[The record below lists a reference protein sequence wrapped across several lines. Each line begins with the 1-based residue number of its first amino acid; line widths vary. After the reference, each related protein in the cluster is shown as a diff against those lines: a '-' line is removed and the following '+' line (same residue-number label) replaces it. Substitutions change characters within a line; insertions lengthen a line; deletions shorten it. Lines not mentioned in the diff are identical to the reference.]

1 MNLEIANLAN
11 EESRDYD
18 LFLQNLESKLNMN
31 FVKSEIVENT
41 EWIDEVLFTIPYL
54 VKAFQKANKNI
65 ITEEEILK
73 TELIKKVTVES
84 VKHLAKHVNMVSEF
98 NEDTGEI
105 IPEKLLNAN
114 KEESYVTYE
123 NRFLYTLILLIGD
136 FIYIRNKASQSG
148 ITSKGKNKHMASYE
162 ATTKV
167 RKEKIQMKFEYSS
180 ERISGEDSNHDLALK
195 INQIQESMRAVK
207 STEIFKMLNSKKII
221 LVKSPLKMT
230 NVLLKNVNY
239 QYAVKLWNYLNDNF
253 DLKNKTN
260 NLSKEVD
267 EKGYTKKLI
276 DESILLEYIVF
287 NKVNA
292 RQNNKIQKNVI
303 LTKEEQKEIS
313 DELMKKLFET
323 NPDMAE
329 DELKKMITRKYIQ
342 YRKSMEASTKPIKD
356 RFKEAINN
364 YLSRIEKMRLK

>member
-1 MNLEIANLAN
+1 MDLEIVNLAD

-18 LFLQNLESKLNMN
+18 LFLQNIESKLDMN
-31 FVKSEIVENT
+31 FEKSEIVENT
-41 EWIDEVLFTIPYL
+41 EWIDEVLFTVPYI

-123 NRFLYTLILLIGD
+123 NRFLYTLILLIND
-136 FIYIRNKASQSG
+136 FIYIRNKAAQSG
-148 ITSKGKNKHMASYE
+148 ITSKGKIRHAVKYE
-162 ATTKV
+162 AVTKIK
-167 RKEKIQMKFEYSS
+167 KEKITIKLDYNS
-180 ERISGEDSNHDLALK
+180 ERISGEDSSHDIALK
-195 INQIQESMRAVK
+195 INQIQAALLAVK
-207 STEIFKMLNSKKII
+207 GTEIYKMLETKKVI

-260 NLSKEVD
+260 SLSKDVN

-276 DESILLEYIVF
+276 DQSTLLEYIVF

-292 RQNNKIQKNVI
+292 RQNYKIQKNVF

-329 DELKKMITRKYIQ
+329 EELKKMVTKKYIQ

-356 RFKEAINN
+356 RFKEEINK
-364 YLSRIEKMRLK
+364 YLSNIEKMRLK